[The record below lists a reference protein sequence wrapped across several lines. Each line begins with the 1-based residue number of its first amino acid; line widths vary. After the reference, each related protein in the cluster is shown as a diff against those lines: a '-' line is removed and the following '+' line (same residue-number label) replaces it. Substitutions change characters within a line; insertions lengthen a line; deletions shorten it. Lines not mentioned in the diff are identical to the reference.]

1 MSRPI
6 DPRLVRRV
14 PAMRP
19 YLAALGV
26 LRLLSGVL
34 IVAQAVLLASIIV
47 AVFDQHQFG
56 HALLIRLLALAGV
69 GLGRAAIDGAQEFVS
84 ARASLTVRAQLRQL
98 TLKAV
103 VGLGPFWA
111 QRQPAGRLSNATGPG
126 LDALDGYMTRALPAA
141 LGSAVVPGIVLTWI
155 AVTDW
160 QSGLLLLVMLPL
172 VPLFMALVGVTTKR
186 RVQRQY
192 LLLSRLAGHFLDLLQ
207 GLSTLKIYGQAARQ
221 ERTLHEATQQY
232 RRQTMAALRIAFLSA
247 LVLDLVAALSVAVV
261 AVDVGLRL
269 DGGSLSFAS
278 ALVVLLLAP
287 EVFAPLRAFGAQYHA
302 SQEGATAAA
311 AALDVLD
318 EYSAH
323 RSSSRTEAGPSQ
335 LATTGTIALDGVRI
349 QHPGRSE
356 PALQDV
362 YLTVQTGE
370 LVALSGAS
378 GAGKSTLLSALL
390 GFVAPDSGEIMVGIG
405 QQLLELHTVDADSW
419 RRNLAWLPQLPV
431 PSQADVGSEVG
442 LGDSE
447 AGEDAIAE
455 VCREC
460 STPPPDTALGEDG
473 RWVSAGQR
481 RRIALARVL
490 LRARAVRRNGG
501 VPVVL
506 LDEPSE
512 DLDRDTERLVAR
524 VIVALSAWATVIVA
538 THSPL
543 LTSLAT
549 RKITLADGRVIDNCR
564 QIPAELDPSVALP
577 GAGSIQRNRP
587 TKQVDSIDQSPT
599 PPALRLWELA
609 RSDGVRRPL
618 LIAGLLAALAG
629 LSGLGLTATST
640 WLISRAAQH
649 PNVQALAIA
658 VVGVRAF
665 AIARALLRYAERL
678 TAHDAAL
685 RLLAGLRVRVFAA
698 LRPLSPSTL
707 GGYGRGDLLRRFVG
721 DVDGVQDGLVRA
733 FIPLSGA
740 VVTALGATAVATYL
754 APAAGVALA
763 AGLVLAMAIPW
774 LAARAAG
781 DCTRLVELVG
791 QRDARTTGTL
801 DALPELIAYGAAY
814 PALTELERL
823 EDEVARSN
831 QRPAIA
837 GSVGVLL
844 SNATAAIAL
853 PMVLF
858 FGAEAV
864 RNQHLGAVSL
874 AVLAVCALVG
884 FDAVG
889 PLPAAFAAWARCR
902 AGLARVAAVLAA
914 PHAFAE
920 PPAGLPRHAA
930 SIGIRATSLDLAP
943 APAAPPVL
951 VDVDLRVRPGQ
962 RVALIGPSGCGKSTL
977 LAAVLRLIPINGGR
991 LDLDTDDGPVAVSSL
1006 RAEEVPPLVA
1016 GSLQGDH
1023 VFDATLRDNL
1033 RVVKPAAS
1041 DAELDQVARRAGL
1054 GGFVATLPRGWSTPA
1069 GPDGAALSGGQRQR
1083 LLLARAFLADPDV
1096 LVLDEP
1102 TAHLDLATEQ
1112 SVLRDLLDA
1121 TTGRTVLISTHRA
1134 LRPGQVDA
1142 VLQIDLGEVRAS
1154 GAVALQRG

>member
-1 MSRPI
+1 
-6 DPRLVRRV
+6 
-14 PAMRP
+14 
-19 YLAALGV
+19 
-26 LRLLSGVL
+26 
-34 IVAQAVLLASIIV
+34 
-47 AVFDQHQFG
+47 
-56 HALLIRLLALAGV
+56 
-69 GLGRAAIDGAQEFVS
+69 
-84 ARASLTVRAQLRQL
+84 
-98 TLKAV
+98 
-103 VGLGPFWA
+103 
-111 QRQPAGRLSNATGPG
+111 
-126 LDALDGYMTRALPAA
+126 
-141 LGSAVVPGIVLTWI
+141 
-155 AVTDW
+155 
-160 QSGLLLLVMLPL
+160 
-172 VPLFMALVGVTTKR
+172 
-186 RVQRQY
+186 
-192 LLLSRLAGHFLDLLQ
+192 
-207 GLSTLKIYGQAARQ
+207 
-221 ERTLHEATQQY
+221 
-232 RRQTMAALRIAFLSA
+232 
-247 LVLDLVAALSVAVV
+247 
-261 AVDVGLRL
+261 
-269 DGGSLSFAS
+269 
-278 ALVVLLLAP
+278 
-287 EVFAPLRAFGAQYHA
+287 
-302 SQEGATAAA
+302 
-311 AALDVLD
+311 
-318 EYSAH
+318 
-323 RSSSRTEAGPSQ
+323 
-335 LATTGTIALDGVRI
+335 
-349 QHPGRSE
+349 
-356 PALQDV
+356 
-362 YLTVQTGE
+362 
-370 LVALSGAS
+370 
-378 GAGKSTLLSALL
+378 
-390 GFVAPDSGEIMVGIG
+390 
-405 QQLLELHTVDADSW
+405 
-419 RRNLAWLPQLPV
+419 
-431 PSQADVGSEVG
+431 
-442 LGDSE
+442 
-447 AGEDAIAE
+447 
-455 VCREC
+455 
-460 STPPPDTALGEDG
+460 
-473 RWVSAGQR
+473 
-481 RRIALARVL
+481 
-490 LRARAVRRNGG
+490 
-501 VPVVL
+501 
-506 LDEPSE
+506 
-512 DLDRDTERLVAR
+512 
-524 VIVALSAWATVIVA
+524 
-538 THSPL
+538 
-543 LTSLAT
+543 
-549 RKITLADGRVIDNCR
+549 
-564 QIPAELDPSVALP
+564 
-577 GAGSIQRNRP
+577 
-587 TKQVDSIDQSPT
+587 
-599 PPALRLWELA
+599 
-609 RSDGVRRPL
+609 
-618 LIAGLLAALAG
+618 
-629 LSGLGLTATST
+629 
-640 WLISRAAQH
+640 
-649 PNVQALAIA
+649 
-658 VVGVRAF
+658 
-665 AIARALLRYAERL
+665 
-678 TAHDAAL
+678 
-685 RLLAGLRVRVFAA
+685 
-698 LRPLSPSTL
+698 
-707 GGYGRGDLLRRFVG
+707 
-721 DVDGVQDGLVRA
+721 
-733 FIPLSGA
+733 LSGA